1 MDKFIQVYDNVIDES
16 LSKQLIAMFE
26 ESPEHH
32 EEIVLEGHRSFTQ
45 VTLQQ
50 HAEWRPFAIVLEN
63 KFIEYIDKYMKDCN
77 ITDMMFPQ
85 KYSFEMIR
93 LKRYLPNDVDEFAP
107 HVDVGNLDSAR
118 RFLVAFLYLDDNE
131 AGHTTF
137 PQWDIAVKPE
147 TGRMLMFPPMWTH
160 LHAGTKPIGK
170 PKYIVGLY
178 LHYVV

>member
-1 MDKFIQVYDNVIDES
+1 M
-16 LSKQLIAMFE
+16 
-26 ESPEHH
+26 H
-32 EEIVLEGHRSFTQ
+32 
-45 VTLQQ
+45 
-50 HAEWRPFAIVLEN
+50 
-63 KFIEYIDKYMKDCN
+63 CN

-93 LKRYLPNDVDEFAP
+93 LKRYLPNGVDEFAP

-147 TGRMLMFPPMWTH
+147 TGRMLIFPPMWTH